1 MAERQNGTE
10 KTGEFDSIDLKS
22 LDLKY
27 PDDHEVSLGTYSKG
41 KEKALPYGPGA
52 PPTFGQ
58 GIRQPRDSRPERQR
72 IEQPR
77 SILKKHVQSMAPDAD
92 SRSWQFVE
100 DHSQE
105 DIMSCR
111 ICLDVLVAPHL
122 ITCCG
127 ECICK
132 KCIDSHL
139 QREAAVR
146 EDKKPLCPFCRKAEF
161 RLIENL
167 DLKKTI
173 GKLKVYCLY
182 RKSGCMWSGKL
193 QEGEAHLQECVFCP
207 IDCPNGCR
215 EYGKIERRNLS
226 KHMAECPMQIVECS
240 FERIGCKTKH
250 PLPRK
255 EAQAHSNKDIHHHL
269 VLLARSNI
277 RLYEECDIT
286 HATLRSSHDE
296 MMKEKMARIQLQ
308 KQELASLEQTVESL
322 EANLLDL
329 TQKINALKE
338 KEDTNRARCTA
349 QLNAKS
355 EEARGLQDICQVTLA
370 EVQALPMPQATSVLC
385 PPVTFTIDSFNL
397 RKNLDEEWISPPFYT
412 HYGGYKMCLMVHPNG
427 YQEVRGTHVSIYIH
441 VMSGE
446 FDDHLQWP
454 FPGAIVNV
462 SALSQRNAIIGGVVG
477 SRGNYGGAI
486 MLTGQHTLQMR
497 SRVYGGSYGPG
508 YGQPRYI
515 PHRLL
520 TQYLA
525 GDVFK
530 IVIYHIQFLPL

>member
-1 MAERQNGTE
+1 MAGKQNDTE
-10 KTGEFDSIDLKS
+10 KTTELDSVDFKS
-22 LDLKY
+22 LDLI
-27 PDDHEVSLGTYSKG
+27 DTNDEVTLGAYC
-41 KEKALPYGPGA
+41 KEKVKADPDGA
-52 PPTFGQ
+52 PPTSGQ
-58 GIRQPRDSRPERQR
+58 QESGHSRDSRPAERQR
-72 IEQPR
+72 SEHPI
-77 SILKKHVQSMAPDAD
+77 SILKKHSQNMAPSAD
-92 SRSWQFVE
+92 SCTGWQFVE
-100 DHSQE
+100 DHSQR
-105 DIMSCR
+105 DIIMCR
-111 ICLDVLVAPHL
+111 ICLDVLEDPYL

-127 ECICK
+127 ECVCK

-139 QREAAVR
+139 QREAAIR
-146 EDKKPLCPFCRKAEF
+146 KDKPLCPFCRESEF

-173 GKLKVYCLY
+173 GKLKVYCRY
-182 RKSGCMWSGKL
+182 RRSGCLWSGK
-193 QEGEAHLQECVFCP
+193 QQDGEAHLQECVFCP

-226 KHMAECPMQIVECS
+226 RHMAKCPMQVVECS
-240 FERIGCKTKH
+240 FEHIGCKPKH

-255 EAQAHSNKDIHHHL
+255 ELLEHSNKDVHHHL
-269 VLLARSNI
+269 VLLARSSI

-296 MMKEKMARIQLQ
+296 MVKEKAARINSQ
-308 KQELASLEQTVESL
+308 KEELVSLEQTIESL
-322 EANLLDL
+322 EANLLEL
-329 TQKINALKE
+329 RQKVNTLKE
-338 KEDTNRARCTA
+338 AEDTDRERCIA

-385 PPVTFTIDSFNL
+385 PPLTFTINSFTL

-427 YQEVRGTHVSIYIH
+427 YKEVRGTHVSIYFH
-441 VMSGE
+441 MMSGE

-462 SALSQRNAIIGGVVG
+462 VALSQRSAIVGGVVG
-477 SRGNYGGAI
+477 SRGNYGAAV
-486 MLTGQHTLQMR
+486 MLAGQRTLQMR
-497 SRVYGGSYGPG
+497 SRLYDGSYGPG
-508 YGQPRYI
+508 YGQQQYI

-520 TQYLA
+520 NQYLA

-530 IVIYHIQFLPL
+530 IVIYHVQFLPL